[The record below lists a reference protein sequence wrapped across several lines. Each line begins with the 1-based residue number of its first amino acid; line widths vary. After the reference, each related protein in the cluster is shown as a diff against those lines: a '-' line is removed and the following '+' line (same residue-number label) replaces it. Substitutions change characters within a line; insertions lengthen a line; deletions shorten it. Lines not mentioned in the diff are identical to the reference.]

1 MFLIFRTLR
10 ILVAAVGAAGIV
22 VLLAFH
28 AAAEPTQVL
37 EIRVKHVIYYD
48 TFDGKPAGRIA
59 RDEIDVPLDIKKTSL
74 NGRLLVNIGGKD
86 LWIPKLVTKTDEA
99 EPKVAVD
106 CQSRPEDY
114 SSTRAFG
121 ECN

>member
-28 AAAEPTQVL
+28 AAAEPTKVL
-37 EIRVKHVIYYD
+37 EIRVKHVVFFD
-48 TFDGKPAGRIA
+48 TVDGKSTGRIA
-59 RDEIDVPLDIKKTSL
+59 RDEIDVPLDIKKTSP

-86 LWIPKLVTKTDEA
+86 LWIPKLVTKTNEA
-99 EPKVAVD
+99 APKVAVE
-106 CQSRPEDY
+106 CQNISETY
-114 SSTRAFG
+114 ATTRAFG